1 MSATWAMG
9 KALSELMVRHGQ
21 TMPTPALV
29 PLPEPTST
37 PMLLS
42 GLAATTDVDIERVQ
56 FAPFAFDPLPE
67 AVPLRFDRT
76 ESSAG
81 RIELLAH
88 NDRGELLT
96 IRAYVDHPE
105 GRCNGRCAGLLAARH
120 RSPVV
125 LRARRK
131 GPASRDQP
139 GACAGR
145 PQHQGSA
152 ARAAVTDVRVWRRH
166 PTSQSSLKA

>member
-1 MSATWAMG
+1 MRATWAMG
-9 KALSELMVRHGQ
+9 KVLSELMVRHGR

-29 PLPEPTST
+29 PLSTST

-67 AVPLRFDRT
+67 AVPPRFDHT

-88 NDRGELLT
+88 NDRP
-96 IRAYVDHPE
+96 ADDP
-105 GRCNGRCAGLLAARH
+105 GLC
-120 RSPVV
+120 RSSG
-125 LRARRK
+125 
-131 GPASRDQP
+131 GPPLQRLQ
-139 GACAGR
+139 R
-145 PQHQGSA
+145 
-152 ARAAVTDVRVWRRH
+152 
-166 PTSQSSLKA
+166 

>member
-1 MSATWAMG
+1 MG

-21 TMPTPALV
+21 AMPTPALV

-67 AVPLRFDRT
+67 AVPLRFDHT

-88 NDRGELLT
+88 NDRGELM
-96 IRAYVDHPE
+96 IRAYVDDPE
-105 GRCNGRCAGLLAARH
+105 ARRRNASSGDVLDYSLH
-120 RSPVV
+120 DTDRPSFFARVEKVRLREISLVPAPVDRSARV
-125 LRARRK
+125 LRRELPSPMSAF
-131 GPASRDQP
+131 
-139 GACAGR
+139 GAAIQQANHR
-145 PQHQGSA
+145 
-152 ARAAVTDVRVWRRH
+152 
-166 PTSQSSLKA
+166 